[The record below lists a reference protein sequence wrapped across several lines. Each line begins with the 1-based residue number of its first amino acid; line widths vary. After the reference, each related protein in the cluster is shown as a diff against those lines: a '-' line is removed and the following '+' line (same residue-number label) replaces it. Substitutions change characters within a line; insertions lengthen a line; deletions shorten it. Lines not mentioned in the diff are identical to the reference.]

1 MREVDKA
8 IGAYNALL
16 ATPHLFEMYVPRNLV
31 RRLMEQEDGEL
42 VPAERTVTVSFPP
55 VVACGFKFLMRR
67 R

>member
-16 ATPHLFEMYVPRNLV
+16 ATPHWFEMYVPRNLV

-42 VPAERTVTVSFPP
+42 APAERARSPYRSRP
-55 VVACGFKFLMRR
+55 SSRADLSS
-67 R
+67 